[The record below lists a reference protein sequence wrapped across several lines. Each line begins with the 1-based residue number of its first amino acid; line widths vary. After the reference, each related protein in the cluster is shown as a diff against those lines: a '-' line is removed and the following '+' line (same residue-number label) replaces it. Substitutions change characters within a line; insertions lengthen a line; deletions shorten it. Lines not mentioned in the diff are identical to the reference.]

1 MNDFIYIKEIGLI
14 KIPKRNTK
22 QDILDLYE
30 KLPKNEFKDL
40 LDENITKIDNLFTY

>member
-14 KIPKRNTK
+14 KIHERNTK

-30 KLPKNEFKDL
+30 KLPKIEFIDL
-40 LDENITKIDNLFTY
+40 LHQNITKLIIYL

>member
-14 KIPKRNTK
+14 KIPERNTK

-30 KLPKNEFKDL
+30 NLPKTEFIDL
-40 LDENITKIDNLFTY
+40 LEHNITKIDNLFIM